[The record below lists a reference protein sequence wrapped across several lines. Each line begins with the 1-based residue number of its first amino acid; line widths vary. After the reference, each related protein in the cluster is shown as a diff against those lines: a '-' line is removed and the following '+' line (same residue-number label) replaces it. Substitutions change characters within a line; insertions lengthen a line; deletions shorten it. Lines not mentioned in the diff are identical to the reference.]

1 MQSPIVGSQV
11 LCRDRP
17 CALHQPLTPSESSF
31 AKKSEPCLQKDG
43 FGQESLR
50 MIKRVQSATTG
61 LQILLFS
68 ATFNQAVID
77 FAKDVVGTE
86 AHQASCK

>member
-1 MQSPIVGSQV
+1 
-11 LCRDRP
+11 
-17 CALHQPLTPSESSF
+17 
-31 AKKSEPCLQKDG
+31 
-43 FGQESLR
+43 

-86 AHQASCK
+86 AHQASCKWGREICHQQPNACLLPGPYIPRTKDAAALQNLVHLATY

>member
-1 MQSPIVGSQV
+1 MHLAIAGSQV
-11 LCRDRP
+11 LCSKRA
-17 CALHQPLTPSESSF
+17 CALLQPKLPVESS
-31 AKKSEPCLQKDG
+31 AKEPMPCLQKDG

>member
-1 MQSPIVGSQV
+1 
-11 LCRDRP
+11 
-17 CALHQPLTPSESSF
+17 
-31 AKKSEPCLQKDG
+31 
-43 FGQESLR
+43 
-50 MIKRVQSATTG
+50 MIKRVQSATTTG

-77 FAKDVVGTE
+77 FAKDVVGTD